1 MLTRKTAVKL
11 KAAALTADYT
21 QSIGAPALNTLDPA
35 HPREQFRHPPY
46 GTLYVCGPKECETL
60 QIAGYVIDKTGL
72 QRLSNFDVDPGTGVV
87 AHFGNLLE
95 ADAAIASRMKA
106 ACRK

>member
-1 MLTRKTAVKL
+1 MLDKNGHDSCLSLAHAAVVS
-11 KAAALTADYT
+11 TEE
-21 QSIGAPALNTLDPA
+21 G
-35 HPREQFRHPPY
+35 EQFRHPPY